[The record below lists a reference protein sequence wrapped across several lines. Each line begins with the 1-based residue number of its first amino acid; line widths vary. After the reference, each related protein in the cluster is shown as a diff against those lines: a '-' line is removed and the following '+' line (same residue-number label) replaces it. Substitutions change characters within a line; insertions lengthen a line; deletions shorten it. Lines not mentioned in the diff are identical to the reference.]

1 MTEEK
6 APIEEYFP
14 VTEINEIA
22 DKESGSQQYY
32 RPIYTMHKWWA
43 RRLGSVFRSI
53 NLYSL
58 AEERMNATDTAKEK
72 TSIEDFNGESDELS
86 WDGDVESLW
95 RDFYTHDIDLEG
107 KAVLDPFMGGGTT
120 IVEALR
126 MNANVVG
133 KDLNPVAW
141 FTVKNEIQPVES
153 EKLQEKFDDL
163 KEEVSEDIKKEFS
176 TECPECS
183 SDADAMYYFW
193 IKQLECRNCGTDN
206 KLFKDY
212 KIANSRST
220 DIEHKNKIICSNCQ
234 TPYTGEKCS
243 NCDQK
248 HDSSDYYHVH
258 CPECS
263 EFFESPDHKSQN
275 TCPYCENKF
284 TPQEG
289 EATGTFFTCSDCGQK
304 NRITEAVEEQGFPE
318 MKMWGSE
325 YYCEECDKKGYK
337 PVEDRDIEQYE
348 KAVEKFEEEKENLS
362 IPQQDIPNG
371 YNTNQILNHAYT
383 EFQDLFTERQLLCL
397 GKLLEKIKNIE
408 DQKVKEKL
416 LAAFSDS
423 LKYNNMLC
431 TYYKSNNQL
440 TKLFDYH
447 GYYPRHS
454 VVENSIWGTEYG
466 EGTFKREFE
475 KIKGANDYALEPFE
489 KYVEDGEVK
498 KRKMEQS
505 IEAEIID
512 ADDEFDGK
520 KQAKLLCGDSS
531 YLEIED
537 KSVDAVITDPP
548 YLDNVMY
555 SELADFFY
563 VWLREALKDEYDYFQ
578 AEYSPKSA
586 EAIKNDVQGKDEEDF
601 SELLTDIFAES
612 RKKLKDEGV
621 LAFTFH
627 HKETDAWASVLESVL
642 EAGYYISAIYP
653 IQAEMTTSRHLQDK
667 GNIEYDM
674 VIVCRKR
681 DEEPDQGI
689 WSELEDQIYLEAK
702 EEIRKIQNSG
712 RELSQGDVFVIAIGK
727 CLEIY
732 SKHYPNV
739 VKDGEKIP
747 VKDALEFI
755 QEIVDGQLMGGLF
768 DDLAEETDLHTAAYL
783 TYIAGK
789 GGEISYSSLNKNLQ
803 QRNIDISDL
812 VDKGIIEKDGSK
824 IVTPD
829 LETRAEEIEEMK
841 KDEITAI
848 EKAHY
853 LIYLK
858 DQDQLAS
865 KMHDWASEGAVKA
878 LRKLGDIENKNDFID
893 LADYVEEK
901 TKDSQLN
908 L

>member
-1 MTEEK
+1 MKDK
-6 APIEEYFP
+6 APIEDYFP

-22 DKESGSQQYY
+22 DKESGSQQHY

-58 AEERMNATDTAKEK
+58 AEEGMEATDTEKEK
-72 TSIEDFNGESDELS
+72 TSIKDFSGEKSVLS
-86 WDGDVESLW
+86 WNGDIETLW
-95 RDFYTHDIDLEG
+95 KDFYTHDIDLEG
-107 KAVLDPFMGGGTT
+107 KTVLDPFMGGGTT

-153 EKLQEKFDDL
+153 EKLQEKFEDL
-163 KEEVSEDIKKEFS
+163 KAEVSEEIKDRFS
-176 TECPECS
+176 TNCPQCEN
-183 SDADAMYYFW
+183 DADAMYYFW
-193 IKQLECRNCGTDN
+193 IKQLGCRNCGTDN
-206 KLFKDY
+206 RLFKDY

-220 DIEHKNKIICSNCQ
+220 NIEHKNKIICSNCKSS
-234 TPYTGEKCS
+234 YSGEKCQ
-243 NCDQK
+243 NCGQE
-248 HDSSDYYHVH
+248 HNSGDYYHVH
-258 CPECS
+258 CSECG

-289 EATGTFFTCSDCGQK
+289 EATGTFFTCNDCGQR
-304 NRITEAVEEQGFPE
+304 NRITEAIEEQGFPE
-318 MKMWGSE
+318 MKMWGVE
-325 YYCEECDKKGYK
+325 YYCEQCDKKGYK
-337 PVEDRDIEQYE
+337 PVASRDIEQYE
-348 KAVEKFEEEKENLS
+348 KAVATFEEEKDKLS
-362 IPQQDIPNG
+362 IPHQEIPVG
-371 YNTNQILNHAYT
+371 YNTNQILNHSYK
-383 EFQDLFTERQLLCL
+383 EFKDLFTKRQLLCL
-397 GKLLEKIKNIE
+397 GKLLNKIKEVE

-454 VVENSIWGTEYG
+454 VVENSIWGTAYG

-475 KIKGANDYALEPFE
+475 KIKGANDYALKPFE

-498 KRKMEQS
+498 KREMEQS
-505 IEAEIID
+505 IEAELID
-512 ADDEFDGK
+512 ADEEFDGK
-520 KQAKLLCGDSS
+520 KQGKLLCGDSS

-548 YLDNVMY
+548 YFDNVMY

-563 VWLREALKDEYDYFQ
+563 VWLREALKDEYDYFH
-578 AEYSPKSA
+578 ADYSPKSA

-601 SELLTDIFAES
+601 SEILTDIFAES
-612 RKKLKDEGV
+612 RRKLKDEGV

-642 EAGYYISAIYP
+642 EAGYYVSAIYP
-653 IQAEMTTSRHLQDK
+653 IQAEMNTSRHLQDK

-681 DEEPDQGI
+681 DAEPEEGI
-689 WSELEDQIYLEAK
+689 WSELEDKIYLEAR
-702 EEIRKIQNSG
+702 EEISKIQSSG
-712 RELSQGDVFVIAIGK
+712 RELSEGDIFVIAIGK

-732 SKHYPNV
+732 SQHYPNV
-739 VKDGEKIP
+739 VKEGENIP
-747 VKDALEFI
+747 VKQALEFI

-768 DDLAEETDLHTAAYL
+768 DELAEETDVYTATFL

-803 QRNIDISDL
+803 QKTVDISEL
-812 VDKGIIEKDGSK
+812 VNAGIVRKDGSK
-824 IVTPD
+824 IVISD
-829 LETRAEEIEEMK
+829 LGERAEEIQEKKEENLS
-841 KDEITAI
+841 AI
-848 EKAHY
+848 DRAHY
-853 LIYLK
+853 LAYLK
-858 DQDQLAS
+858 EEDKLAS
-865 KMHDWASEGAVKA
+865 QMHDWANEASIRTLE
-878 LRKLGDIENKNDFID
+878 KLADIENSEDYSE
-893 LADYVEEK
+893 LAKFVEEK
-901 TKDSQLN
+901 TKDQTLRG
-908 L
+908 